1 MYIYTH
7 YAKEIFRRVTKI
19 SWHGVWW
26 WGWGRA
32 SKMIALKI
40 RTAAEWDE
48 CLKTLNIK
56 WRIVKRVNTGE

>member
-1 MYIYTH
+1 
-7 YAKEIFRRVTKI
+7 
-19 SWHGVWW
+19 
-26 WGWGRA
+26 
-32 SKMIALKI
+32 MIALNI

>member
-1 MYIYTH
+1 
-7 YAKEIFRRVTKI
+7 
-19 SWHGVWW
+19 
-26 WGWGRA
+26 
-32 SKMIALKI
+32 MIALKI